1 MTEHKF
7 RSIYNLGYGDA
18 VYEHRKNKK
27 ATWPI
32 TIALILITA
41 VVAFW
46 VGRVSMENKVS
57 SEYEAGFDAGVREGT
72 TNWGEWR

>member
-1 MTEHKF
+1 MNESKF
-7 RSIYNLGYGDA
+7 KSIYNLGYGDA

-32 TIALILITA
+32 TIALILLTA

-46 VGRVSMENKVS
+46 AGRMSMKTKVS
-57 SEYEAGFDAGVREGT
+57 SEYEAGFDAGIREGT
-72 TNWGEWR
+72 TQWEEWK

>member
-1 MTEHKF
+1 MNENQFKGT
-7 RSIYNLGYGDA
+7 YNLGYGDA
-18 VYEHRKNKK
+18 MYEHRKNKK

-57 SEYEAGFDAGVREGT
+57 SEYEEGFKAGVREGT
-72 TNWGEWR
+72 TQWEEWK

>member
-1 MTEHKF
+1 MNESKF
-7 RSIYNLGYGDA
+7 KSIYNLGYGDA

-46 VGRVSMENKVS
+46 VGRISMKTKVS
-57 SEYEAGFDAGVREGT
+57 LEYEEGFKAGVREGT
-72 TNWGEWR
+72 TQWEEWK